1 MNFAVSNPSKHY
13 YSFFEHGKWFDE
25 KKCSAVVIRIRSCSP
40 ETFHIKCK
48 STLIHGSHFIPPI
61 IRESALSFFVIS
73 SSINFECICLC
84 CVVYVCACTIYI
96 KQKIVMMDKF
106 ENIWKILIR
115 SAISMFYFFLTE
127 IFFYT
132 FFFLFIFDEL
142 QLLIIIE

>member
-13 YSFFEHGKWFDE
+13 YSFFEHGKRFDE

-48 STLIHGSHFIPPI
+48 STLAWFSLHSSNYQGVSTFIF
-61 IRESALSFFVIS
+61 RDFKFY
-73 SSINFECICLC
+73 NFECICLC

-142 QLLIIIE
+142 QL